1 MIEEG
6 YEDAKT
12 LQRRADKMKEWIKNP
27 ELLTPDADAEY
38 KAIIEID
45 LNTITE
51 PILACPNDP
60 DDVDTLTNI
69 NNDPKRLKKSTKYS

>member
-1 MIEEG
+1 M
-6 YEDAKT
+6 
-12 LQRRADKMKEWIKNP
+12 LEWIANP

-38 KAIIEID
+38 AATIEIN

-69 NNDPKRLKKSTKYS
+69 IADPKRETNISEVFWILYD